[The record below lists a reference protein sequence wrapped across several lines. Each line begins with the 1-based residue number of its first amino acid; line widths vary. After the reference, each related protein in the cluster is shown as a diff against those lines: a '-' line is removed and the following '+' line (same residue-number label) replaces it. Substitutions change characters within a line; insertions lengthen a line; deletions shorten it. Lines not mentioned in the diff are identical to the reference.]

1 MIDLEYSNSDAAQM
15 VSDLEAKGMDN
26 VSCSIELHHDG
37 GCEVRVHYIDLMGER
52 QYKNFSRMAYHS
64 DGRESAVSQACRWIY
79 ELPDREE
86 GLAAMKRA
94 KILEAVETLES
105 LGVDSDSVNAI
116 RVIADKLA
124 SNALTYRP
132 D

>member
-15 VSDLEAKGMDN
+15 ASDLESKGMEN
-26 VSCSIELHHDG
+26 VSCSIELYYDG
-37 GCEVRVHYIDLMGER
+37 GCEVRFSYTNLLGER
-52 QYKNFSRMAYHS
+52 KYENFSRMAYHP
-64 DGRESAVSQACRWIY
+64 DDRESAVSQACRWIY
-79 ELPDREE
+79 ELPDRET
-86 GLAAMKRA
+86 GLAALKRA